1 MGRATPSTG
10 DPPRRPGA
18 ALPATRP
25 GTLGDQLWFDLSSRL
40 ILLGLGLAYLVAG
53 TLPGAPAEL
62 GWILLGLY
70 TAIAAGRMVSGLPA
84 AQGLRA
90 RLGLRAPLERT
101 EALLLNFL
109 IDGALVIGVTV
120 AGAQAGEPLLV
131 GLVLV
136 AGARTFA
143 WTVARP
149 RLLMVLPFVLLVAVF
164 GLRGLTTLAGPSDSG
179 VILMHALLTLI
190 LLLLLYVGARGAN
203 DTLAG
208 GADPAAVAAERDR
221 HLEQARRVAEDE
233 AQRREA
239 QVEQLEALQEGIR
252 GINSAMALDDLLQMV
267 VTNAVRVLKAE
278 QSSIGLLDE
287 ATGELVIQAV
297 TGVEAGAL
305 HRRRFAPGVGVA
317 GWVVQHGELL
327 NVGDVRLDTRYADP
341 YSDGPVGHTTRT
353 MLCVPLR
360 VERRVIGSLCVTHSQ
375 PNALNQE
382 AERLLTSFAEQAAVA
397 VHKTR
402 LLEERTRQGEE
413 LARRG
418 ELISSLMSIRQA
430 MVSSLKLSQ
439 VLHTTISRISEL
451 IHFDH
456 GLIYLLHPRTG
467 EAEVVALSGNERA
480 R

>member
-1 MGRATPSTG
+1 MAQSDVAEPPPPTG
-10 DPPRRPGA
+10 DPPRRPAA
-18 ALPATRP
+18 ALPTARP
-25 GTLGDQLWFDLSSRL
+25 STLGDQLWFDLPSRL

-62 GWILLGLY
+62 GWTLLGLY
-70 TAIAAGRMVSGLPA
+70 TAIAVGRVVSGLPA

-90 RLGLRAPLERT
+90 RLGLRAPLERN

-120 AGAQAGEPLLV
+120 AGAPMGEPLLV

-136 AGARTFA
+136 AGVRTFA
-143 WTVARP
+143 WTAARP
-149 RLLMVLPFVLLVAVF
+149 HLLMALPFVLLVAVF

-190 LLLLLYVGARGAN
+190 LLPLLYVGARGAN

-208 GADPAAVAAERDR
+208 VADPAAVAAERDR
-221 HLEQARRVAEDE
+221 SLEQARRVAEDE

-297 TGVEAGAL
+297 TGIEAGA
-305 HRRRFAPGVGVA
+305 FTGGGSPPAWAWPG
-317 GWVVQHGELL
+317 GWCS
-327 NVGDVRLDTRYADP
+327 TA
-341 YSDGPVGHTTRT
+341 S
-353 MLCVPLR
+353 C
-360 VERRVIGSLCVTHSQ
+360 
-375 PNALNQE
+375 
-382 AERLLTSFAEQAAVA
+382 
-397 VHKTR
+397 
-402 LLEERTRQGEE
+402 
-413 LARRG
+413 
-418 ELISSLMSIRQA
+418 
-430 MVSSLKLSQ
+430 
-439 VLHTTISRISEL
+439 
-451 IHFDH
+451 
-456 GLIYLLHPRTG
+456 
-467 EAEVVALSGNERA
+467 
-480 R
+480 